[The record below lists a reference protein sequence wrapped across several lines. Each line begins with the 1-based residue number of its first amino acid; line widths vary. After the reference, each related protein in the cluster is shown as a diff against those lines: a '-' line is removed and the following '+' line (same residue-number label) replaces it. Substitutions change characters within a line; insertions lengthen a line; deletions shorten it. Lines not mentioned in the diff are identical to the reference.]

1 MSSEIL
7 SSIRIPSFS
16 FTINI
21 SASLKFSGAF
31 SSGNS
36 ITSTF
41 AYADNRFKYSAIPCF
56 KYFSFNFPIE
66 IIEIFTRILHLTNML
81 STKLIHIS
89 TNTTHIL
96 CENLCS
102 IQHMSPHF
110 DKIHMFFSLFPSYPH
125 C

>member
-1 MSSEIL
+1 
-7 SSIRIPSFS
+7 
-16 FTINI
+16 
-21 SASLKFSGAF
+21 
-31 SSGNS
+31 
-36 ITSTF
+36 
-41 AYADNRFKYSAIPCF
+41 
-56 KYFSFNFPIE
+56 
-66 IIEIFTRILHLTNML
+66 ML

-110 DKIHMFFSLFPSYPH
+110 DKIHMFFSLFLSYPH